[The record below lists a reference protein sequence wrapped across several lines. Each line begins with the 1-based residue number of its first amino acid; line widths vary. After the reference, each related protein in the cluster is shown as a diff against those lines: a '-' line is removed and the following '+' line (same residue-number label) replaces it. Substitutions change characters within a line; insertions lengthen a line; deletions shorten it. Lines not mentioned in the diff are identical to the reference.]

1 MEKVYVTTIMWRSD
15 DETDATF
22 YVFKD
27 KKAAFEKMRALIDE
41 ETDGTTSWCSD
52 AFDGSGRVKDGDR
65 YDYYEAIDCWSVTDR
80 WNDVFS
86 TIFVREMEVL

>member
-1 MEKVYVTTIMWRSD
+1 MEKVYVTMIMWRSG

-41 ETDGTTSWCSD
+41 EMDETASWCAN
-52 AFDGSGRVKDGDR
+52 AFDESGRVKDGDR
-65 YDYYEAIDCWSVTDR
+65 YYYYDAIDYWSVTDR

-86 TIFVREMEVL
+86 TIFVREMEVQ